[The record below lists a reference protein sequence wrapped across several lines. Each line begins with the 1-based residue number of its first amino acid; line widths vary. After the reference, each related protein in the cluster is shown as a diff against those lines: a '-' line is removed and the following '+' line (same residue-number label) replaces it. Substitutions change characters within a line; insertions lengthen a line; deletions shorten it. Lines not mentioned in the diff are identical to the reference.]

1 MKLKRMLA
9 GLLCA
14 AILVSFCAPAAGA
27 VSPDTASELLPQSDL
42 DLPDH
47 HAYLDS
53 CGGNFSRFAGE
64 KPRPLDKKK
73 ALHYLESRL
82 EDPRFRL
89 TEQEAELIG
98 KICEKLA

>member
-14 AILVSFCAPAAGA
+14 AILVSFCAPATGTDPA
-27 VSPDTASELLPQSDL
+27 PLPLPQSDL

-53 CGGNFSRFAGE
+53 CGSNFSRFAGE

-73 ALHYLESRL
+73 ALRYLESRL

-89 TEQEAELIG
+89 TERGAELIG
-98 KICEKLA
+98 KICEKSA

>member
-1 MKLKRMLA
+1 MKLKRTLA

-14 AILVSFCAPAAGA
+14 ALLATLCAPAAGA
-27 VSPDTASELLPQSDL
+27 AGTDPAPLPLPQSDL